1 MSEINW
7 VKSRISFIPNIF
19 EIATNIFRKMTK
31 IMKRLLKSLAK
42 YICAVNLYFVLYK
55 MIVEKD
61 IYLNNS
67 YAPACLYSLIKYTNE
82 NRKKR

>member
-1 MSEINW
+1 
-7 VKSRISFIPNIF
+7 
-19 EIATNIFRKMTK
+19 
-31 IMKRLLKSLAK
+31 MKRLLKSLAK

-82 NRKKR
+82 NRKKRWNRVADRTFNEKYNDKNISTLIPLLTFVL

>member
-1 MSEINW
+1 
-7 VKSRISFIPNIF
+7 
-19 EIATNIFRKMTK
+19 
-31 IMKRLLKSLAK
+31 MKRLLKSWAK

-67 YAPACLYSLIKYTNE
+67 YAPACLYSLIKYTNK
-82 NRKKR
+82 NHKR